1 MLKTDYLG
9 IHEEKHKRLKKAGEP
24 GWSTEEITQANL
36 AKVDK
41 ALQARGIKSGVLLEL
56 GCSAG
61 NLSLLLAQK
70 GFQAYGIDISP
81 TAISWAK
88 EKSRE
93 QDLDADF
100 RVGNVLDLPYPSD
113 FFDGIIDALCF
124 HCIIGEDRPIFLA
137 NVFRVLKPRGLF
149 IVMTKCG
156 NPKEPNYLFDW
167 TTRCSIVNGIATR
180 YWGMPESI
188 LEEIR
193 TAGFEVVNWKIY
205 EYDQDQLFVEALKP
219 LE

>member
-1 MLKTDYLG
+1 
-9 IHEEKHKRLKKAGEP
+9 
-24 GWSTEEITQANL
+24 
-36 AKVDK
+36 VDK

-100 RVGNVLDLPYPSD
+100 RVGNVLDLPYPSN

>member
-100 RVGNVLDLPYPSD
+100 RVGNVLDLPYPSN